1 MGFLEGL
8 LYFAFDAAAALLLV
22 ATWQQTRINGF
33 LVLAASYV
41 LGIVARWVV
50 PMLYHGVRDDFAS
63 NMLMLAF
70 LRSIWFLIAAVGI
83 YGLWDIYRRLK
94 RPALGTPPAH

>member
-1 MGFLEGL
+1 MGWVEGF

-22 ATWQQTRINGF
+22 ATWQQTRITGF

-41 LGIVARWVV
+41 MGIVARWVV
-50 PMLYHGVRDDFAS
+50 PLLYRGVSDDFPS
-63 NMLMLAF
+63 DMLILAF
-70 LRSIWFLIAAVGI
+70 LRSIWFVIAAVAL

-94 RPALGTPPAH
+94 RPASIEPPSA

>member
-8 LYFAFDAAAALLLV
+8 LYFAFDAAAALLLA
-22 ATWQQTRINGF
+22 ATWQHTRITGF

-50 PMLYHGVRDDFAS
+50 PLLHRSVAGDFAS
-63 NMLMLAF
+63 DALLITF
-70 LRSIWFLIAAVGI
+70 FRSIWFVIAAVAL

-94 RPALGTPPAH
+94 RAAPAPPPAA